1 MPKDNK
7 SAAPKKGGEKEAKV
21 EDKKPKVNILL
32 KGICYAVLLTVFWVL
47 TKSIFCG
54 LYVDNPA
61 LSG

>member
-32 KGICYAVLLTVFWVL
+32 KGICYAVLLTVF
-47 TKSIFCG
+47 
-54 LYVDNPA
+54 
-61 LSG
+61 